1 MSRSFWAGL
10 LWPQPAKHPAARRS
24 VLAVIRVRA
33 GRVHFAW
40 ALPLFVVEDLV
51 EGAAFYAGWMG
62 PWGRRM
68 SAGLLPAW
76 RQLRWAGPMRLVDVR
91 VADVIFALRLV

>member
-10 LWPQPAKHPAARRS
+10 LWPPPAKRPAARRS
-24 VLAVIRVRA
+24 VLAVIQVRA
-33 GRVHFAW
+33 GRVRFAW

-51 EGAAFYAGWMG
+51 EGAALYAACMG

-68 SAGLLPAW
+68 YAGVPPAW

-91 VADVIFALRLV
+91 VADVVFALRLI